1 MHHKRHAAY
10 LTDRVAM
17 NEGRPQIYGTQISD
31 VKDGEGVPWPIAD
44 PQQLDAR
51 RASVGLPPFA
61 ECAQWRGMT

>member
-31 VKDGEGVPWPIAD
+31 VKYGEVFRGRSPIRSNSTRVA
-44 PQQLDAR
+44 
-51 RASVGLPPFA
+51 RASVCRHSRSAPNGA
-61 ECAQWRGMT
+61 E